1 MRTAFFPS
9 WTSPVR
15 VRSPALAISLGTQAF
30 GTAQAARLR
39 RQYPLCAPGGR
50 STRRRPVPFRP
61 MTDSTMQ
68 DTLADALSADY
79 AIERELVR
87 SHGRTAFAARSL
99 RDGRNVEIEA
109 ISSAIAPAAARL
121 GGAAPGARG
130 LQHPNIL
137 PILRSESFGDVFF
150 WISPALDARTLRARM
165 ARGGKVELKDSLIL
179 LRDMSAALAHA
190 HLHGV
195 VHGGLT
201 PDDVLISGGSAVVA
215 NLGVPEVFSA
225 LNRQQSAA
233 PQSDLT
239 GTEQF
244 RYVSPE
250 QTGGGGADA
259 RSDVYAWGI
268 IAYELLGGRH
278 PFAGRNTPRE
288 MAAAHAAEVPTL
300 LTAGRLIVPA
310 QLTRLVMRCL
320 SKDPAKR
327 PESAREILAVLT
339 REMLTPPPPD
349 PAGSGQKLMIA
360 IFVALAAALAVI
372 GYLGAKT

>member
-1 MRTAFFPS
+1 
-9 WTSPVR
+9 
-15 VRSPALAISLGTQAF
+15 
-30 GTAQAARLR
+30 
-39 RQYPLCAPGGR
+39 
-50 STRRRPVPFRP
+50 

-87 SHGRTAFAARSL
+87 PRGRTAFAARSL

-109 ISSAIAPAAARL
+109 ISSDVAPGAARL
-121 GGAAPGARG
+121 GDATSGARG

-137 PILRSESFGDVFF
+137 PILRSESLGDVFF
-150 WISPALDARTLRARM
+150 WISPAVDARTLRARM
-165 ARGGKVELKDSLIL
+165 ARGGKVELKDSMIL
-179 LRDMSAALAHA
+179 LRDMSAALTHA

-225 LNRQQSAA
+225 LHRQQSAV
-233 PQSDLT
+233 PQSGLT
-239 GTEQF
+239 GTEAF

-250 QTGGGGADA
+250 QTRGGAADA

-288 MAAAHAAEVPTL
+288 MAAAHAAEDPPL
-300 LTAGRLIVPA
+300 LAAGRLSVPA
-310 QLTRLVMRCL
+310 QVTRLVMRCL

-349 PAGSGQKLMIA
+349 PAGSGQKFMMAL
-360 IFVALAAALAVI
+360 FVALAAALAVI